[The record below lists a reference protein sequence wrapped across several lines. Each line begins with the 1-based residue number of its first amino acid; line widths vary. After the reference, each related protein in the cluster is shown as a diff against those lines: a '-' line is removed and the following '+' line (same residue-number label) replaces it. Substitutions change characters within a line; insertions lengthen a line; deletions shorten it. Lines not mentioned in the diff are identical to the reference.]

1 MTDRRDPTILGFH
14 ISGLYHSFR
23 ARRGFAQEI
32 LFEDYQAA
40 VDKLKLQ
47 PHFRKVPEMKC
58 LSLKRL
64 GVDLKQGD
72 GPHPKTQMFDDDMM
86 NEYSGIQVVGHTLDL
101 PTYRSKVRRS
111 LLSEKIEEYCGIP
124 CTWKAPDMKQPWTH
138 HNRNLVKI
146 ARGAREVPPQSLK
159 WARDDYWNQILPV
172 LKAHIA
178 KHPEFCKELTLDEAI
193 NGVPSSFYMK
203 RFDMTTSAGIP
214 SGNKLDSGLFL
225 EIDPYEDGRKRYKLS
240 EEAQKYFD
248 DMIATF
254 DRGERIGVYVRTC
267 LKDEVVPEDKEKV
280 RIFYI
285 LECLFG
291 LACRMYYLPIAEFI
305 SRYPLETE
313 CLVGVNCAGP
323 EWEALVSHINELA
336 TDAKLNDW
344 DFSGYDLSRSMDV
357 MCTSLN
363 IYDSIGSEMGYREQS
378 LRRMHVIG
386 EELRN
391 PLVNWNGTLM
401 FLFLWCSGNSMTVYG
416 NSTDNSLHQRI
427 SFHWNGI
434 RERGDKFY
442 ELGSYNSNEHTA
454 TYGDDGHAGSRPEV
468 RDITQFSSRK
478 RYFDFVGMGFTNAR
492 KDGKEEETVE
502 SHLVDFLKRKSVYHP
517 ELGLRLGALDQSS
530 IWKMAH
536 MSHGKGEP
544 EDLAIA
550 TIQTMLHEAFL
561 HGETFYEWLRSKLKL
576 VAQDCV
582 IWCKELDFAY
592 EEKVQQWKEKYGD
605 N

>member
-1 MTDRRDPTILGFH
+1 
-14 ISGLYHSFR
+14 
-23 ARRGFAQEI
+23 
-32 LFEDYQAA
+32 
-40 VDKLKLQ
+40 
-47 PHFRKVPEMKC
+47 
-58 LSLKRL
+58 
-64 GVDLKQGD
+64 
-72 GPHPKTQMFDDDMM
+72 
-86 NEYSGIQVVGHTLDL
+86 
-101 PTYRSKVRRS
+101 
-111 LLSEKIEEYCGIP
+111 
-124 CTWKAPDMKQPWTH
+124 
-138 HNRNLVKI
+138 LVKI